1 MPKTPTA
8 IGLLLALRRQL
19 LPDPLR
25 CPEPAVDV
33 VAGSSTDRAV
43 RADGDLVGSRWE
55 TQLVDPESLMA
66 VPRTLLDELLAD
78 VEVPVGLMPGSG
90 LNLTRDWWTVSFEP
104 FGLTRTD
111 YGVDAALIGLTYD
124 VRDALAERLAEPL
137 PDDNPLL
144 LMRLWLADET
154 QQLGRL
160 LEGSSR
166 LIGWDYDEM
175 CAAERAR

>member
-1 MPKTPTA
+1 MSDAYTV
-8 IGLLLALRRQL
+8 
-19 LPDPLR
+19 
-25 CPEPAVDV
+25 PA
-33 VAGSSTDRAV
+33 A
-43 RADGDLVGSRWE
+43 WE
-55 TQLVDPESLMA
+55 TPVVNPESLVT
-66 VPRTLLDELLAD
+66 VPRNLLDELLAS
-78 VEVPVGLMPGSG
+78 VEVPVALTPESG
-90 LNLTRDWWTVSFEP
+90 LNLTSDWWTASFEP
-104 FGLTRTD
+104 FGICRTD

-124 VRDALAERLAEPL
+124 VRDALTERLAEPL

-160 LEGSSR
+160 LEGSNR